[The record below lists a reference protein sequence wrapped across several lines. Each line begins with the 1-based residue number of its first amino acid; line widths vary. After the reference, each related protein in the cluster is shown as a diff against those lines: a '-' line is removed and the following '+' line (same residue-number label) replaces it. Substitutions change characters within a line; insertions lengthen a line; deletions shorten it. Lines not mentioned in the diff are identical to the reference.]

1 MVVSTIDM
9 FYSFGESCD
18 ELPTSLVYIDT
29 SVTPNKLHGHVKI
42 SKSDEIEN
50 AVRFDDGKCI

>member
-1 MVVSTIDM
+1 MNII
-9 FYSFGESCD
+9 YSSGESCD
-18 ELPTSLVYIDT
+18 ELPTSLVYMDT

-50 AVRFDDGKCI
+50 SVQFDNGKYI